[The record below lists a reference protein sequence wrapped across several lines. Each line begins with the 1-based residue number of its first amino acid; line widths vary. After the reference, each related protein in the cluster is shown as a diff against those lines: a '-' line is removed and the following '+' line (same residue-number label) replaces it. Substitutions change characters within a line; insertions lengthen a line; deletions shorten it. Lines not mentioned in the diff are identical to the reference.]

1 MSDMGQ
7 ERDENGMERAEE
19 KHVRGGNMGDK
30 SREEEEKDRLVK
42 GQTPRHP
49 GERVRGVSCL
59 SHRRKDRSPC
69 GHTSPLLASTNTQ
82 PN

>member
-7 ERDENGMERAEE
+7 ARDGNGMERAEE
-19 KHVRGGNMGDK
+19 EHVRGGSMGDK

-42 GQTPRHP
+42 GQTHRHP

-59 SHRRKDRSPC
+59 SHRRKDGPPC
-69 GHTSPLLASTNTQ
+69 GHTSPFLASINTQ
-82 PN
+82 PK